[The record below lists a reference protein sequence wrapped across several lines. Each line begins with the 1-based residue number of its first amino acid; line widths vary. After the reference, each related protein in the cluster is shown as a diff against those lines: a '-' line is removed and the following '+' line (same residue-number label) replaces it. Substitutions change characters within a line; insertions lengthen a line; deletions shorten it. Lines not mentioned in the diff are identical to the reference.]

1 MTSTDHQWFND
12 ESFWERFAPVMFD
25 PVRWAEV
32 PAVAEGIAAL
42 YGRSFGDGGPVRAVD
57 LCCGPGRL
65 TVELALRGWELT
77 GVDITASYLAA
88 AKESADAASVA
99 LELVQEDVRNFRRP
113 GQYDLALNL
122 YTSFGYFEDPA
133 DDLLFA
139 RNALSSLRP
148 GGAFVIET
156 LGKEIAVRDFTEG
169 EWFDRGPY
177 TVLTEYEVVD
187 AWAGL
192 RNRWILIDGARRT
205 ERSFVQRLY
214 AATELRRLLLD
225 AGFSAVEL
233 YGDWDGRPYGRDAV
247 NLIALGRK

>member
-25 PVRWAEV
+25 PERWAEV
-32 PAVAEGIAAL
+32 PAVADGIAAL
-42 YGRSFGDGGPVRAVD
+42 LGRPFGEEGVVRAVV

-88 AKESADAASVA
+88 AKESAEAASVA
-99 LELVQEDVRNFRRP
+99 LELVHEDVRRFLRPNF
-113 GQYDLALNL
+113 YDAALNL

-139 RNALSSLRP
+139 RNAIASLRP
-148 GGAFVIET
+148 GGAFIIET
-156 LGKEIAVRDFTEG
+156 LGKEIAVRDYTEG
-169 EWFDRGPY
+169 EWFERGGY
-177 TVLTEYEVVD
+177 TVLTEYKEVD

-192 RNRWILIDGARRT
+192 RNRWILIDGAQRT
-205 ERSFVQRLY
+205 ERVFFQRLY

-225 AGFSAVEL
+225 AGCSAVEL
-233 YGDWDGRPYGRDAV
+233 YGDWDGRPYGRDAL